1 MLVSSGA
8 KSFEI
13 AFRFFFL
20 KLCAPVPNVFVT
32 TMLWV
37 AQCLECVWQCI
48 FVTNPEVFMRF
59 EVLTSFTVAVI

>member
-1 MLVSSGA
+1 
-8 KSFEI
+8 
-13 AFRFFFL
+13 
-20 KLCAPVPNVFVT
+20 VPNVFVT